1 RNECRVHLLS
11 QGPISLAVFTST
23 PANANATLRVIACL
37 REIHPVVSENVTF
50 HLVFPVRL
58 TADEPDVQTQ
68 AFEEKL
74 PCRSVLAAVAAA
86 QNARTNYARRDVQYP
101 HNLLRNVGRRAARTE
116 FVFVVDA
123 DFLPDPGMRED
134 FLRFAKRERLFSLEA
149 ARQKIAY
156 VVPAFEAREGVAV
169 PRNKS
174 ELLDL
179 WDGGLIRPFY
189 AAISSLTQGPTDY
202 QRWRRLPPTEGI
214 AVAYEIQWQYMYEP
228 FVIVRNS
235 APLFDERFRQYGWDR
250 VSQVRL
256 PALFLSLWFS
266 EGTSGKC
273 FQGVLPGSTSRKFFQ
288 ESQETPDSKQHTK
301 NANEDSAEATNDV
314 TTDTTPVIT
323 CRLARRRRGI
333 FFLRH
338 PRDSRHTPRRHGKF
352 SRNYFAE
359 SKQTNKQV

>member
-250 VSQVRL
+250 VSQ
-256 PALFLSLWFS
+256 
-266 EGTSGKC
+266 
-273 FQGVLPGSTSRKFFQ
+273 